1 MYQADLILPV
11 ENQVREL
18 DAKLLLACS
27 AAQRGYSVI
36 LGSKTE
42 IDQTIYRFTT
52 GSIYLAKSFAPVN
65 LKMLRILNELGHR
78 ILAWDEEGLVHY
90 PPNIYFG
97 RRFTKEA
104 LNYIDRIIAWGED
117 YAELLTQYQKP
128 FPTSIAI
135 AGNPRGDLLRKELRP
150 LFAGQV
156 KTLQEQYGN
165 YLLVNTNFP
174 SVNSFD
180 PKLNT
185 CFDDPSAPLGLGLGL
200 GSRGMPAEFARGR
213 YSHLTKILEH
223 FKELLPWLATTYPNH
238 TIVLRPHPSENHDL
252 WKTETVG
259 FSNIVVESR
268 GNVIP
273 WILGSSMLIH
283 NGCTTGVEAFAMSKP
298 TISYEPL
305 QDATYDNHLPSDL
318 STQCRNLKDLQ
329 EAIDHYCVNSSP
341 KPTIAQQEQFKH
353 FLTATDGALACERI
367 VDVIDSLYAECHSTH
382 TSFLSRTRPMAEGLI
397 RHASKLAKRMTGSRR
412 YSKAFQSQRFPD
424 LQISDLERKVQ
435 TFSQLLQFSKFLRID
450 LLKTNLIKITA

>member
-18 DAKLLLACS
+18 EAKLLLACT

-36 LGSKTE
+36 LGWKGE
-42 IDQTIYRFTT
+42 IDQTIYRFKS

-65 LKMLRILNELGHR
+65 LKMLRILKELGHR

-117 YAELLTQYQKP
+117 YAELLNQYQTP
-128 FPTSIAI
+128 FPIPIAI
-135 AGNPRGDLLRKELRP
+135 AGNPRGDLLRKELQP
-150 LFAGQV
+150 LFDPQV
-156 KTLQEQYGN
+156 KTLQEQYGK

-180 PKLNT
+180 PTLNT
-185 CFDDPSAPLGLGLGL
+185 CFADPSAPLGLGLGS

-238 TIVLRPHPSENHDL
+238 KVILRPHPSENHNL
-252 WKTETVG
+252 WETETAHAIRTSS
-259 FSNIVVESR
+259 SN
-268 GNVIP
+268 
-273 WILGSSMLIH
+273 
-283 NGCTTGVEAFAMSKP
+283 
-298 TISYEPL
+298 
-305 QDATYDNHLPSDL
+305 
-318 STQCRNLKDLQ
+318 
-329 EAIDHYCVNSSP
+329 
-341 KPTIAQQEQFKH
+341 QQG
-353 FLTATDGALACERI
+353 T
-367 VDVIDSLYAECHSTH
+367 
-382 TSFLSRTRPMAEGLI
+382 
-397 RHASKLAKRMTGSRR
+397 
-412 YSKAFQSQRFPD
+412 
-424 LQISDLERKVQ
+424 
-435 TFSQLLQFSKFLRID
+435 
-450 LLKTNLIKITA
+450 